1 MRLCFRS
8 FFQFSY
14 CGVATSTSDV
24 LPVSMSVTGHG
35 AQLLSLQM
43 YSLGSAWETRSV
55 PALPS
60 ISVQPHQ

>member
-1 MRLCFRS
+1 MEDMRLCFRS

-43 YSLGSAWETRSV
+43 YSLGSAW
-55 PALPS
+55 
-60 ISVQPHQ
+60 